1 MRYPTHIILDVQT
14 RTTSTV
20 QYTWQGEFL
29 RTASLGETV
38 NQNLS
43 PINQLTFSTNS
54 QSIDTGYFNSDFP
67 PLKARSITTSIF
79 DIHFLRKEKLYTK
92 LKYSRCPQYD
102 IVSGGFAALLAG
114 FIGFLISEKFGIELV
129 DSGDFYIAMMYGVF
143 VAFSVRPLI
152 RVYSE
157 DNTPY
162 SPLSLKYL
170 LVFMRDITI
179 LVMRSLLKIIWA
191 VKNIVIELSLHS
203 ANIIYKNSLYRE
215 LKIKTYALV
224 AWLLK

>member
-1 MRYPTHIILDVQT
+1 
-14 RTTSTV
+14 
-20 QYTWQGEFL
+20 
-29 RTASLGETV
+29 
-38 NQNLS
+38 
-43 PINQLTFSTNS
+43 
-54 QSIDTGYFNSDFP
+54 
-67 PLKARSITTSIF
+67 
-79 DIHFLRKEKLYTK
+79 
-92 LKYSRCPQYD
+92 
-102 IVSGGFAALLAG
+102 
-114 FIGFLISEKFGIELV
+114 
-129 DSGDFYIAMMYGVF
+129 MMYGVF

-215 LKIKTYALV
+215 LKIKTSTLV